1 MTAAGFRAREMV
13 RQMVRETAKI
23 TAQGR
28 PEKVDETIVSVER
41 AFEIVGMLA
50 DSVDGLPLSEISR
63 RLNLN
68 KAIVSK
74 LLNTLEG
81 MMLVWRDERAQR
93 YYLTYRI
100 SNLGLRH
107 LQTSRL
113 LDQCSAALRQLAEET
128 GELVRL
134 AIVEPGGQR
143 IVWVQSFAGS
153 KRSLRIDPNYT
164 LEIGLH
170 THATGKAW
178 LSTLPFDAALKLLLQ
193 HGLEPAT
200 AHSKTSISEI
210 RAELEEAARRGFAL
224 SYEENELGVGA
235 VAAPIKAST
244 LGGASE
250 CVGVVSLA
258 APTNRMSRTDLE
270 SCGSI
275 VVSTTTRLG
284 ETWPLE
290 ARARSG
296 AFPRM
301 VE

>member
-1 MTAAGFRAREMV
+1 MPKEAPDESKV
-13 RQMVRETAKI
+13 EKI
-23 TAQGR
+23 
-28 PEKVDETIVSVER
+28 DDLIISVSR
-41 AFEIVGMLA
+41 AFEIIEMLTEA
-50 DSVDGLPLSEISR
+50 VDGLPLSEIAR
-63 RLNLN
+63 RLSLN
-68 KAIVSK
+68 KAIVTK
-74 LLNTLEG
+74 LLHTLES
-81 MMLVWRDERAQR
+81 MMLVWRDERMQR

-107 LQTSRL
+107 MQTSRL

-178 LSTLPFDAALKLLLQ
+178 LSTMPFQEALKLLLA
-193 HGLEPAT
+193 HGLAPLT
-200 AHSKTSISEI
+200 PYSKASITEI
-210 RAELEEAARRGFAL
+210 REELEEVARRGFAL

-235 VAAPIKAST
+235 VAAPIRAST
-244 LGGASE
+244 LGGAPE

-258 APTNRMSRTDLE
+258 APTNRMSRSDLE
-270 SCGSI
+270 SCGLL
-275 VVSTTTRLG
+275 VVGTTNRLG

-296 AFPRM
+296 AFPRK
-301 VE
+301 VG

>member
-1 MTAAGFRAREMV
+1 MSKADPVAGP
-13 RQMVRETAKI
+13 T
-23 TAQGR
+23 
-28 PEKVDETIVSVER
+28 EKPDETIVSVAR
-41 AFEIVGMLA
+41 AFEIVEMLA
-50 DSVDGLPLSEISR
+50 DSVDGLPLAEVSR
-63 RLNLN
+63 RLSLN
-68 KAIVSK
+68 KAIVIK
-74 LLNTLEG
+74 ILHTLENL
-81 MMLVWRDERAQR
+81 MLVWRDERAQR

-134 AIVEPGGQR
+134 AIVEPGGRR

-178 LSTLPFDAALKLLLQ
+178 LSTLPFPDALKLLLQ
-193 HGLEPAT
+193 QGIAPLT
-200 AHSKTSISEI
+200 AHSKTTITEI
-210 RAELEEAARRGFAL
+210 REELEQVARQGYAL

-235 VAAPIKAST
+235 VAAPITAST
-244 LGGASE
+244 LGGAAE

-258 APTNRMSRTDLE
+258 APTNRMSRSDLE
-270 SCGSI
+270 ACGHI
-275 VVSTTTRLG
+275 VVATTTRLG

>member
-1 MTAAGFRAREMV
+1 MSKAV
-13 RQMVRETAKI
+13 PLD
-23 TAQGR
+23 GR
-28 PEKVDETIVSVER
+28 PEKLDETIISVAR
-41 AFEIVGMLA
+41 SFEVIEMLA
-50 DSVDGLPLSEISR
+50 ESVDGLPLAEISR
-63 RLNLN
+63 NLGLN
-68 KAIVSK
+68 KAIVIK
-74 LLNTLEG
+74 ILHTLEKL
-81 MMLVWRDERAQR
+81 MLVWRDERAQR
-93 YYLTYRI
+93 YFLTYRV

-178 LSTLPFDAALKLLLQ
+178 LSTLPFSDALKLILQ
-193 HGLEPAT
+193 QGLDPLT
-200 AHSKTSISEI
+200 LHSKTSITEV
-210 RAELEEAARRGFAL
+210 RAELEQAARMGYAM

-244 LGGASE
+244 LNGEPE

-258 APTNRMSRTDLE
+258 APTNRMSRSDLE
-270 SCGSI
+270 SCGLI
-275 VVSTTTRLG
+275 VVATTNRLG

>member
-1 MTAAGFRAREMV
+1 MTKSAHVA
-13 RQMVRETAKI
+13 
-23 TAQGR
+23 R
-28 PEKVDETIVSVER
+28 PEKADDTIVSVER
-41 AFEIVGMLA
+41 AFEIIEMLA

-63 RLNLN
+63 ALDLN

-74 LLNTLEG
+74 LLHTLEG
-81 MMLVWRDERAQR
+81 LQLVWRDERAQR
-93 YYLTYRI
+93 YYLTYSI
-100 SNLGLRH
+100 SNIGLRH

-134 AIVEPGGQR
+134 AIVEPGGKR
-143 IVWVQSFAGS
+143 LVWVQSFAGS

-164 LEIGLH
+164 LRIGLH

-178 LSTLPFDAALKLLLQ
+178 ISTLPFSEALALLL
-193 HGLEPAT
+193 HDGLEPLT
-200 AHSKTSISEI
+200 IHSKTSINDI
-210 RAELEEAARRGFAL
+210 RAELDAVRESGFSV

-235 VAAPIKAST
+235 VAAPIMAST
-244 LGGASE
+244 LGGVTE

-258 APTNRMSRTDLE
+258 APSNRMSRADLE
-270 SCGSI
+270 ACSPI
-275 VVSTTTRLG
+275 VMATTRRLG

-296 AFPRM
+296 AFPRI
-301 VE
+301 VT

>member
-1 MTAAGFRAREMV
+1 MSKVAPMD
-13 RQMVRETAKI
+13 
-23 TAQGR
+23 GR
-28 PEKVDETIVSVER
+28 PDKLDETIVSVAR
-41 AFEIVGMLA
+41 TFEVIEMLA
-50 DSVDGLPLSEISR
+50 ESVDGLPLAEISR
-63 RLNLN
+63 RLALN
-68 KAIVSK
+68 KSIVIK
-74 LLNTLEG
+74 ILHTLENL
-81 MMLVWRDERAQR
+81 MLVWRDERAQR
-93 YYLTYRI
+93 YFLTYRI

-128 GELVRL
+128 GELVRF

-178 LSTLPFDAALKLLLQ
+178 LSTLPFPEALKLILQ
-193 HGLEPAT
+193 QGLDPLT
-200 AHSKTSISEI
+200 PYSKTSITEV
-210 RAELEEAARRGFAL
+210 RAELEQVARDGFAL

-235 VAAPIKAST
+235 VAAPILAST
-244 LGGASE
+244 LNGEPE

-258 APTNRMSRTDLE
+258 APTNRMSRSDLE
-270 SCGSI
+270 SCGLI
-275 VVSTTTRLG
+275 VVGTTTRLG
-284 ETWPLE
+284 GTWPLE

>member
-1 MTAAGFRAREMV
+1 MSKAAAGS
-13 RQMVRETAKI
+13 
-23 TAQGR
+23 R

-41 AFEIVGMLA
+41 AFDIVEMLTE
-50 DSVDGLPLSEISR
+50 SVDGLPLAEISR
-63 RLNLN
+63 RLDLN

-74 LLNTLEG
+74 LLNTLEAL
-81 MMLVWRDERAQR
+81 MLVWRDERAQR
-93 YYLTYRI
+93 YYLTYRV

-164 LEIGLH
+164 LEIGFH

-178 LSTLPFDAALKLLLQ
+178 LSTLPFGEALKLMLKQ
-193 HGLEPAT
+193 GLDPAT
-200 AHSKTSISEI
+200 AYSKTSISEL
-210 RAELEEAARRGFAL
+210 REELEEAARRGFAL

-235 VAAPIKAST
+235 VAAPIMAST
-244 LGGASE
+244 LGGEPE

-258 APTNRMSRTDLE
+258 APTNRMSRADLE

-275 VVSTTTRLG
+275 VMTTTTRLG

-296 AFPRM
+296 AFPRI

>member
-1 MTAAGFRAREMV
+1 MPKLAAPIE
-13 RQMVRETAKI
+13 
-23 TAQGR
+23 GR
-28 PEKVDETIVSVER
+28 PEKMDETIISVAR
-41 AFEIVGMLA
+41 AFEVIEMLA
-50 DSVDGLPLSEISR
+50 DSVDGLPLAEISR
-63 RLNLN
+63 RLDLN
-68 KAIVSK
+68 KAIVIK
-74 LLNTLEG
+74 ILHTLENL
-81 MMLVWRDERAQR
+81 MLVWRDERAQR
-93 YYLTYRI
+93 YYLTYSI

-143 IVWVQSFAGS
+143 LVWVQSFAGS

-164 LEIGLH
+164 LAIGLH

-178 LSTLPFDAALKLLLQ
+178 LSTLPFPDALKLMLQ
-193 HGLEPAT
+193 QGLAPLT
-200 AHSKTSISEI
+200 PHSKTSIADI
-210 RAELEEAARRGFAL
+210 RDELDEAGRRGFAL
-224 SYEENELGVGA
+224 SFEENELGVGA
-235 VAAPIKAST
+235 VAAPIRAAT
-244 LGGASE
+244 LGGMTE

-258 APTNRMSRTDLE
+258 APSNRMSRSDLE

-275 VVSTTTRLG
+275 VVATTTRLG

-296 AFPRM
+296 AFPGRIG
-301 VE
+301 

>member
-1 MTAAGFRAREMV
+1 MSKSV
-13 RQMVRETAKI
+13 SVD
-23 TAQGR
+23 R
-28 PEKVDETIVSVER
+28 PDKADETILSVER
-41 AFEIVGMLA
+41 AFEIIEMLA

-63 RLNLN
+63 ELDLN

-74 LLNTLEG
+74 LLHTLEALQ
-81 MMLVWRDERAQR
+81 LVWRDERAQR
-93 YYLTYRI
+93 YYLTYSI
-100 SNLGLRH
+100 SNIGLRH

-134 AIVEPGGQR
+134 AIVEPGGKR

-153 KRSLRIDPNYT
+153 KRSLRIDPNYS
-164 LEIGLH
+164 LRIGLH

-178 LSTLPFDAALKLLLQ
+178 ISTLPFSDALQ
-193 HGLEPAT
+193 LMLNDGLEPLT
-200 AHSKTSISEI
+200 IHSKTSINDI
-210 RAELEEAARRGFAL
+210 RAELDAVRESGFAL

-235 VAAPIKAST
+235 IAAPIMAST
-244 LGGASE
+244 LGGPPE

-258 APTNRMSRTDLE
+258 APSNRMSREDLE
-270 SCGSI
+270 ACSPI
-275 VVSTTTRLG
+275 VMATTRRLG

-296 AFPRM
+296 AFPRI
-301 VE
+301 VT

>member
-1 MTAAGFRAREMV
+1 MSKAAPMESKV
-13 RQMVRETAKI
+13 
-23 TAQGR
+23 
-28 PEKVDETIVSVER
+28 EKLDEVIVSVTR
-41 AFEIVGMLA
+41 SFEIIEMMTE
-50 DSVDGLPLSEISR
+50 SVDGLPLAEIAR
-63 RLNLN
+63 RLSLN
-68 KAIVSK
+68 KAIVTK
-74 LLNTLEG
+74 LLHTLES

-164 LEIGLH
+164 LDIGLH

-178 LSTLPFDAALKLLLQ
+178 LSTLPFQDALKLMLAQGIVPLT
-193 HGLEPAT
+193 PR
-200 AHSKTSISEI
+200 SKTSITDI
-210 RAELEEAARRGFAL
+210 RGELEEAARRGFAL
-224 SYEENELGVGA
+224 SYEENEMGVGA
-235 VAAPIKAST
+235 VAAPIRAPT
-244 LGGASE
+244 LGGEPE

-258 APTNRMSRTDLE
+258 APSNRMSRSDLE
-270 SCGSI
+270 SCGLI
-275 VVSTTTRLG
+275 VVETTRRLG

-296 AFPRM
+296 AFPRI

>member
-1 MTAAGFRAREMV
+1 MDNIVISEGVVRRRVDEMAKVAAGA
-13 RQMVRETAKI
+13 
-23 TAQGR
+23 R
-28 PEKVDETIVSVER
+28 PEKIDETIVSVER
-41 AFEIVGMLA
+41 AFDIIGMLA
-50 DSVDGLPLSEISR
+50 DSVDGFPLAEIAR
-63 RLNLN
+63 RLDLN

-74 LLNTLEG
+74 LLNTLESQ
-81 MMLVWRDERAQR
+81 MLVWRDERAQR

-178 LSTLPFDAALKLLLQ
+178 LSTLPFADALKLLMHQ
-193 HGLEPAT
+193 GIEAST
-200 AHSKTSISEI
+200 AYSKTSISDI
-210 RAELEEAARRGFAL
+210 RAELEEVARRGFAL

-235 VAAPIKAST
+235 VAAPIQAST
-244 LGGASE
+244 LGGAPE

-258 APTNRMSRTDLE
+258 APTNRMSRADLE
-270 SCGSI
+270 SCGSF
-275 VVSTTTRLG
+275 VMATTRRLG

>member
-1 MTAAGFRAREMV
+1 MSKLAPAE
-13 RQMVRETAKI
+13 
-23 TAQGR
+23 GR
-28 PEKVDETIVSVER
+28 PEKLDETIVSVAR
-41 AFEIVGMLA
+41 TFEVIEMLA
-50 DSVDGLPLSEISR
+50 DSVDGLPLAELSR
-63 RLNLN
+63 QLGLN
-68 KAIVSK
+68 KAIVTK
-74 LLNTLEG
+74 IMHTLENLA
-81 MMLVWRDERAQR
+81 LVWRDERAQR

-153 KRSLRIDPNYT
+153 KRSLRIDPNYS
-164 LEIGLH
+164 LQIGLH

-178 LSTLPFDAALKLLLQ
+178 LSTLPFADALKLLLQ
-193 HGLEPAT
+193 QGLNPLT
-200 AHSKTSISEI
+200 AHSKTSVAEI

-235 VAAPIKAST
+235 VAAPIRAST
-244 LGGASE
+244 LGGEPE

-258 APTNRMSRTDLE
+258 APSNRMSRSDLE
-270 SCGSI
+270 SYGLI
-275 VVSTTTRLG
+275 VVATTTRLG

-296 AFPRM
+296 AFPRR
-301 VE
+301 VD

>member
-1 MTAAGFRAREMV
+1 MPNSAPLA
-13 RQMVRETAKI
+13 
-23 TAQGR
+23 GR
-28 PEKVDETIVSVER
+28 PERNDETIVSVAR
-41 AFEIVGMLA
+41 AFEVIEMLA
-50 DSVDGLPLSEISR
+50 EASDGLALAEISR
-63 RLNLN
+63 RLGLN
-68 KAIVSK
+68 KAIVIK
-74 LLNTLEG
+74 ILHTLESL
-81 MMLVWRDERAQR
+81 MLVWRDERAQR

-164 LEIGLH
+164 LDIGLH

-178 LSTLPFDAALKLLLQ
+178 LSTMPFQSALKLLLQ
-193 HGLEPAT
+193 QGLDPLT
-200 AHSKTSISEI
+200 LYSKTSITEI
-210 RAELEEAARRGFAL
+210 RQELEEVVQRGFAL

-235 VAAPIKAST
+235 VAAPIWAST
-244 LGGASE
+244 LSGEPE

-258 APTNRMSRTDLE
+258 APTNRMSRSDLE
-270 SCGSI
+270 SCGL
-275 VVSTTTRLG
+275 VVVGATSRLG
-284 ETWPLE
+284 ESWPLE

-296 AFPRM
+296 AFPRTTI
-301 VE
+301 

>member
-1 MTAAGFRAREMV
+1 MSKPAPAE
-13 RQMVRETAKI
+13 
-23 TAQGR
+23 GR
-28 PEKVDETIVSVER
+28 PEKLDETIISVAR
-41 AFEIVGMLA
+41 SFEVIEMLA
-50 DSVDGLPLSEISR
+50 DSVDGMPLAEISR
-63 RLNLN
+63 QLELN
-68 KAIVSK
+68 KAIVTK
-74 LLNTLEG
+74 IMHTLENLG
-81 MMLVWRDERAQR
+81 LVWRDERAQR
-93 YYLTYRI
+93 YYLTYRV

-153 KRSLRIDPNYT
+153 KRSLRIDPNYS
-164 LEIGLH
+164 LQIGLH

-178 LSTLPFDAALKLLLQ
+178 LSTLPFAEALQLLLQ
-193 HGLEPAT
+193 QGLNPLT
-200 AHSKTSISEI
+200 PHSKTSVAEI
-210 RAELEEAARRGFAL
+210 RSELEEAARRGFAL

-235 VAAPIKAST
+235 VAAPIRAST
-244 LGGASE
+244 LGGAPE

-258 APTNRMSRTDLE
+258 APSNRMSRSDLE
-270 SCGSI
+270 SYGLI
-275 VVSTTTRLG
+275 VVATTTRLG

-296 AFPRM
+296 AFPRR
-301 VE
+301 VD

>member
-1 MTAAGFRAREMV
+1 MPNSAPLA
-13 RQMVRETAKI
+13 
-23 TAQGR
+23 GR
-28 PEKVDETIVSVER
+28 PERNDETIVSVAR
-41 AFEIVGMLA
+41 AFEVIEMLA
-50 DSVDGLPLSEISR
+50 EASDGLALAEISR
-63 RLNLN
+63 RLGLN
-68 KAIVSK
+68 KAIVIK
-74 LLNTLEG
+74 ILHTLESL
-81 MMLVWRDERAQR
+81 MLVWRDERAQR

-164 LEIGLH
+164 LDIGLH

-178 LSTLPFDAALKLLLQ
+178 LSTMPFQSALKLLLQ
-193 HGLEPAT
+193 QGLDPLT
-200 AHSKTSISEI
+200 PYSKTSITEI
-210 RAELEEAARRGFAL
+210 RQELEEVVQRGFAL

-235 VAAPIKAST
+235 VAAPIWAST
-244 LGGASE
+244 LSGEPE

-258 APTNRMSRTDLE
+258 APTNRMSRSDLE
-270 SCGSI
+270 SCGL
-275 VVSTTTRLG
+275 VVVGATSRLG
-284 ETWPLE
+284 ESWPLE

-296 AFPRM
+296 AFPRTTI
-301 VE
+301 